1 MKKVLLAFMLCVCL
15 ALPLAGC
22 NNASLPGN
30 AVTMQIA
37 AYTNGVAQSFAIP
50 ANAEFYRENGASEE
64 TISTYMTNLTSAVR
78 TRVWQQMFLN
88 YFTIYAQN
96 PQEEFALNGDLVT
109 VREPEYNS
117 VTDSVNFSFIFRSYS
132 AWKFYHPSSSD
143 SEQQPSEDE
152 SIFVQVDVSEGVFPF
167 GQLSDDQPVGNIYAT
182 IIKDVKL
189 AHFSEELVET
199 EGNPNFVYDYATTHK
214 RVHSNADITF
224 SDSLYHHCWWSSYD
238 QLSNEK
244 TIELYT
250 VNAVRGWWYL
260 IALAAALVVAG
271 VGCLTIFL
279 VQKNQKTRKK
289 TDDEKKKG

>member
-132 AWKFYHPSSSD
+132 A
-143 SEQQPSEDE
+143 
-152 SIFVQVDVSEGVFPF
+152 IFVQVDVSEGVFPF